1 MPPDNKKKTSRAK
14 PRRPARPT
22 AAGWTFLTNH
32 AHVLVLLARD
42 PGMRLRDVA
51 VGVGIT
57 ERAVQKIV
65 AELEAGGIIRRERN
79 GRRNRYEIHRSTPLR
94 HPVEAHRNVGH
105 ILAAI
110 LRGHTPK
117 E

>member
-1 MPPDNKKKTSRAK
+1 MPPDNRKKASRAK
-14 PRRPARPT
+14 PRPSTRVT

-42 PGMRLRDVA
+42 PGLRLREVA

-57 ERAVQKIV
+57 ERAVQNIV

-79 GRRNRYEIHRSTPLR
+79 GRRNRYEIHRATPLR

-110 LRGHTPK
+110 LTGTGPK
-117 E
+117 K